1 MLDAYIINRIRQQGQ
16 ESLERG
22 ASRIPLR
29 IEVPP
34 PPPDDE
40 PRPDRDDADRDR
52 GVAIIDFNI

>member
-1 MLDAYIINRIRQQGQ
+1 MLDAFIIHRIRQQGQ

-34 PPPDDE
+34 PPPIERPLPDVDDT
-40 PRPDRDDADRDR
+40 DRER
-52 GVAIIDFNI
+52 GIAIIDFNI